1 MKKWKVFTNKYYWCR
16 GEYIVEAATEQ
27 EAIDNWE
34 QYKYISE
41 IDHDDY
47 ELEDDQFDWV
57 EVIEEPSQVEF

>member
-1 MKKWKVFTNKYYWCR
+1 MKKWKVLTNKYYCAQ

-34 QYKYISE
+34 QYKFLTE

-47 ELEDDQFDWV
+47 ELEDEQFD
-57 EVIEEPSQVEF
+57 EVIEMEEPVKVEF